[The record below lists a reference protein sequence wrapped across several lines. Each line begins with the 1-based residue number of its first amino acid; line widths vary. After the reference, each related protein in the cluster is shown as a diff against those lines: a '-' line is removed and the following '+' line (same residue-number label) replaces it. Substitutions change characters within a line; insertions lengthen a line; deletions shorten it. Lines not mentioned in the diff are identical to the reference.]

1 MMGCVLLVVILPG
14 LKGLLIYAS
23 YVLRGSSVILF
34 YYIFEFRFSLACYD
48 SMDYGI
54 LAYGV
59 WCDEFTRLFHIT
71 LLYNCVQVLS

>member
-1 MMGCVLLVVILPG
+1 MLDMSCVAVV
-14 LKGLLIYAS
+14 
-23 YVLRGSSVILF
+23 LF
-34 YYIFEFRFSLACYD
+34 YLFFIFEFLFSLACYD